1 MKYSFNSRIR
11 YSEIGEN
18 QKLTLPALINYFQD
32 CSNFQSEEL
41 GLGIEWLKEAKRVWV
56 LAAWQIHVNRYP
68 VMGEHTVISTW
79 AHGFKAFQGM
89 RNFTMEDEKGE
100 MLAYANSIWVYIN
113 TETGMPVRPTKEE
126 IDVYKLEAP
135 LEMEYEPRKIKL
147 SREWEE
153 KEPVKVQRSWIDSN
167 DHVNNS
173 WYVKTAFEQLP
184 QDLEIRQLRV
194 EYKKQAYEGDILY
207 PRYAREEQR
216 TLVALCDEKQKP
228 YAVIECR

>member
-1 MKYSFNSRIR
+1 
-11 YSEIGEN
+11 
-18 QKLTLPALINYFQD
+18 
-32 CSNFQSEEL
+32 
-41 GLGIEWLKEAKRVWV
+41 
-56 LAAWQIHVNRYP
+56 
-68 VMGEHTVISTW
+68 
-79 AHGFKAFQGM
+79 
-89 RNFTMEDEKGE
+89 
-100 MLAYANSIWVYIN
+100 
-113 TETGMPVRPTKEE
+113 
-126 IDVYKLEAP
+126 
-135 LEMEYEPRKIKL
+135 MEYEPRKIKL
-147 SREWEE
+147 SREWGE

>member
-1 MKYSFNSRIR
+1 
-11 YSEIGEN
+11 
-18 QKLTLPALINYFQD
+18 
-32 CSNFQSEEL
+32 
-41 GLGIEWLKEAKRVWV
+41 
-56 LAAWQIHVNRYP
+56 
-68 VMGEHTVISTW
+68 
-79 AHGFKAFQGM
+79 
-89 RNFTMEDEKGE
+89 
-100 MLAYANSIWVYIN
+100 
-113 TETGMPVRPTKEE
+113 MPVRPGQEE
-126 IDVYKLEAP
+126 INVYKLETP

-147 SREWEE
+147 SREWED
-153 KEPVKVQRSWIDSN
+153 KEAVKVQRSWIDSN
-167 DHVNNS
+167 EHVNNS

>member
-1 MKYSFNSRIR
+1 MERR
-11 YSEIGEN
+11 
-18 QKLTLPALINYFQD
+18 P
-32 CSNFQSEEL
+32 EECEK
-41 GLGIEWLKEAKRVWV
+41 I
-56 LAAWQIHVNRYP
+56 
-68 VMGEHTVISTW
+68 TVGTW
-79 AHGFKAFQGM
+79 GSGFDKFHAT
-89 RNFTMEDEKGE
+89 RNFIMKTTQGE
-100 MLAYANSIWVYIN
+100 RLAYANSIWVYIN

-216 TLVALCDEKQKP
+216 ILVALCDEKQKP